1 MNRKSLLL
9 PALLL
14 AFCLLVGCQTADQP
28 HGAAALIMHTE
39 IQYEDDGHSFTATG
53 TSADGTVQGSVQQ
66 IYQPF
71 TAAQGSL

>member
-14 AFCLLVGCQTADQP
+14 AFCLLAGCQTADQP
-28 HGAAALIMHTE
+28 HGAADLIMHNE

-71 TAAQGSL
+71 TAVQGSL